1 MGIKGG
7 PPKAGPGDHHGQRT
21 LTLWRGLR
29 SLHPAIFILA
39 SIIVVTI
46 LSPWLAPFDPAEQSL
61 SQRLRPPA
69 GLPGGEPTHLLGT
82 DTLGRDILSRTLF
95 GGRVALSVSL
105 AAVVLAGTLGVGMGL
120 VAGYHANGFDA
131 LLSRLAD
138 MQQAVPYLILAIAI
152 ASRLGPGWLNVVLI
166 LGITGWA
173 TYFRVIRGEVLVL
186 RQREFVLAARVSG
199 AGAGRI
205 LWRHIFPNV
214 LPTVIVISTLL
225 AGNVILYEAS
235 LSFLGLG
242 LPPSIPTWGGMVA
255 AGREYITDAWW
266 VSFFPGLALAVTLLA
281 INLCGDWLRDRLDPL
296 QK

>member
-1 MGIKGG
+1 LGINGWRLNTS
-7 PPKAGPGDHHGQRT
+7 AGDHNAHPAW
-21 LTLWRGLR
+21 TLWLWLR
-29 SLHPAIFILA
+29 SLPPALFILA

-46 LSPWLAPFDPAEQSL
+46 LAPWLAPFDPAEQSL
-61 SQRLRPPA
+61 SQRLQPPA
-69 GLPGGEPTHLLGT
+69 GLPGGEGAHLLGT
-82 DTLGRDILSRTLF
+82 DPLGRDILSRTLF

-120 VAGYHANGFDA
+120 IAGYHTNGFDA

-255 AGREYITDAWW
+255 AGREYVTDAWW

-281 INLCGDWLRDRLDPL
+281 INLCGDWLRDQLDPL
-296 QK
+296 SK